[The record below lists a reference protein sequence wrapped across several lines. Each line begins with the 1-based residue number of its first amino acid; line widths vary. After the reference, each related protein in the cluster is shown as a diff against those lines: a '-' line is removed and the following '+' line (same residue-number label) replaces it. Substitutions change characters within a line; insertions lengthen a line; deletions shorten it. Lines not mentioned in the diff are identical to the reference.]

1 MYVCLCNGVTDTD
14 IHAAVDNGATTLDAV
29 VLATSAGSRCGTCR
43 SEIAQMVEAISEGRA
58 PAPGPRPCCRVDG
71 KRHLTVHDERSAA

>member
-14 IHAAVDNGATTLDAV
+14 ILAAVDSGATTLDAV
-29 VLATSAGSRCGTCR
+29 VLATRAGSRCGTCR
-43 SEIAQMVEAISEGRA
+43 TEIAQMVEAISEGRS
-58 PAPGPRPCCRVDG
+58 PAPRACCRDDG